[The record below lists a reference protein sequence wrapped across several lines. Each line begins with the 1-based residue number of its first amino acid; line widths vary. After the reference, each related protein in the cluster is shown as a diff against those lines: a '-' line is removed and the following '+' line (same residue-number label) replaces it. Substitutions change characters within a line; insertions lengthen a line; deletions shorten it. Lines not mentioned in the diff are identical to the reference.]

1 MKNWPLYRWGWD
13 KGKLHC
19 DKRQP
24 TFPPILTQG
33 QFSMMCFT
41 KTNKPNWGIHQSD
54 TSLKPLTDELNN
66 IDHLLTMQCSA
77 RKRGS
82 WHSCGF
88 HLTQTTHSNT
98 ITIYYTPPPHHS
110 GGAPAGQ
117 CTLPH
122 HKNCSETKCWRHW
135 PGLQIAQLPILLS
148 KSDLVWPYLAA
159 CRTRR
164 ICRQCSGSETTGQ
177 RQSLTQGGVPM
188 DWTSYGC

>member
-98 ITIYYTPPPHHS
+98 ITIYYTPPPITVVVPQQDN
-110 GGAPAGQ
+110 APCHTIKTAQ
-117 CTLPH
+117 
-122 HKNCSETKCWRHW
+122 KQSA
-135 PGLQIAQLPILLS
+135 AQLPILLS

-159 CRTRR
+159 CRTQR